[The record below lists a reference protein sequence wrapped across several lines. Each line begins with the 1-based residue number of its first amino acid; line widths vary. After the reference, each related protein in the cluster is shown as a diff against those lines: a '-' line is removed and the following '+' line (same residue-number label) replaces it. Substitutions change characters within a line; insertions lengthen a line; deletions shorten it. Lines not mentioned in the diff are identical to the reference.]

1 MAQIRLFTLLLAATA
16 ILFLLLGFYRPYLV
30 LWWEDVQNRRKV
42 LRVYGTVAALA
53 VAVYLLL
60 GLFYSPA

>member
-1 MAQIRLFTLLLAATA
+1 MLLLAATA

-53 VAVYLLL
+53 VAAYLLL

>member
-1 MAQIRLFTLLLAATA
+1 LLLAATA
-16 ILFLLLGFYRPYLV
+16 ILFLFLGFYRPYLV

>member
-16 ILFLLLGFYRPYLV
+16 ILFLLLGFYKPYLV

-53 VAVYLLL
+53 VAAYLLL

>member
-53 VAVYLLL
+53 VAAYLLL

>member
-1 MAQIRLFTLLLAATA
+1 MAQIRLFMLLLAATA

-53 VAVYLLL
+53 VAAYLLL